1 VLFISFEQKTLKLVF
16 HSKLTQ
22 SFKTHLLNF
31 ILPMNIGVVCYPTY
45 GGSGVIATE
54 LGKALAQTGKHNI
67 HFITY
72 SRPIRLDLFS
82 ENIFYHEV
90 RIPNYPLFETP
101 PYESALASMMVDVAR
116 YHKIDLFHVHY
127 ALPHASVAYLA
138 KQILRTYGLNIPVIV
153 TLHGT
158 DITLVGKDKSY
169 EPVVSFA
176 INQCDGVTAVS
187 ESLKND
193 TLANFHI
200 TREIQVIPNFVDTKR
215 FKRQN
220 KDHFRKMLTGGGE
233 KILIHTSNF
242 RKVKRTEDVIKIYAK
257 LSESISVKLM
267 MVGDGPER
275 NLAEELCRKMG
286 LCDNIYFL
294 GNQNAVEEIYSIGDL
309 FLIPS
314 QSESF
319 GLAALEAMACGVPVI
334 SSDVGGLPEVVKD
347 GETGFICEVGDIDKM
362 AEKSLYLLTNDEVW
376 QQFSEN
382 ARLLAENYAIER
394 ILHQY
399 ESLYESVI
407 AAAIMS

>member
-1 VLFISFEQKTLKLVF
+1 
-16 HSKLTQ
+16 
-22 SFKTHLLNF
+22 
-31 ILPMNIGVVCYPTY
+31 MNIGIVCYPTY

-138 KQILRTYGLNIPVIV
+138 KQILHTYGLTVPVIV

-176 INQCDGVTAVS
+176 INHSEGVTAVS
-187 ESLKND
+187 ESLRND
-193 TLANFHI
+193 TLSYFNI
-200 TREIQVIPNFVDTKR
+200 TQEIKVIPNFVDTNR

-220 KDHFRKMLTGGGE
+220 KEHFKKMLTGGGE

-257 LSESISVKLM
+257 VAKSIPVKLM

-275 NLAEELCRKMG
+275 NLAEELCREMD
-286 LCDNIYFL
+286 LCDNVYFL
-294 GNQNAVEEIYSIGDL
+294 GNQNAVEELYSIGDL

-314 QSESF
+314 ESESF

-334 SSDVGGLPEVVKD
+334 SSNTGGLPEVIKN
-347 GETGFICEVGDIDKM
+347 GETGFICDLGDIDKM
-362 AEKSLYLLTNDEVW
+362 AEKSLYLLTNDDIW
-376 QQFSEN
+376 QQFSKN
-382 ARLLAENYAIER
+382 ARLLAESYTIER

-399 ESLYESVI
+399 EDLYNSVMKNI
-407 AAAIMS
+407 QA